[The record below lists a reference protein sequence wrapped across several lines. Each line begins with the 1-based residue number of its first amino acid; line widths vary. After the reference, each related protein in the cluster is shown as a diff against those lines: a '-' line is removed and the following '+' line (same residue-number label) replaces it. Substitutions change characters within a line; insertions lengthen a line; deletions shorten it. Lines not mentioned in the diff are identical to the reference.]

1 MQNPISTHSPFQKIR
16 SINSESPKLFRLHSL
31 VQTQHPIYI
40 QVKRNMGNIYT
51 KDTLFGRVISI
62 SHAKDM
68 FLFEDLNS
76 QINYLIPLN
85 SLISILSPQDLTE

>member
-31 VQTQHPIYI
+31 VKTQHPIYI

-51 KDTLFGRVISI
+51 KDTLFGRVISL

-68 FLFEDLNS
+68 FLFN
-76 QINYLIPLN
+76 IF
-85 SLISILSPQDLTE
+85 ISFKAHNLSKIRKIMCFFLLKE